1 MDINVKSA
9 RGAVGDKTNETIVLP
24 WFWKIEW
31 GGNSGGAPVC
41 YGVLSWLKF
50 SPILADATECCEISN
65 TTLSRFYLKNLSHF
79 NEILFEILPASLE
92 LSHVSVDMVFCIE
105 NFDVWLNTQ
114 QGNGYK
120 KRNITQASSRL
131 NFSICVN
138 ILNSGEQNIKLR
150 HLVFFRLS
158 GTPLYGF
165 PALPLASHTSTSA

>member
-9 RGAVGDKTNETIVLP
+9 RGAGGCKTSKTVVLP
-24 WFWKIEW
+24 WFCKIEL
-31 GGNSGGAPVC
+31 GGDSGGVPLC

-50 SPILADATECCEISN
+50 SPILGDATECCEISN

-92 LSHVSVDMVFCIE
+92 LSHVLVDMVFRIE

-120 KRNITQASSRL
+120 KKEHHSSKLTSQFQYLRKYSE
-131 NFSICVN
+131 FGGAKYQVETFG
-138 ILNSGEQNIKLR
+138 IL
-150 HLVFFRLS
+150 
-158 GTPLYGF
+158 
-165 PALPLASHTSTSA
+165 

>member
-9 RGAVGDKTNETIVLP
+9 RGAVVGKTDKTMVLP
-24 WFWKIEW
+24 WFCKIEW
-31 GGNSGGAPVC
+31 GGDSSGVPPC

-50 SPILADATECCEISN
+50 SPILGDATECYEISN
-65 TTLSRFYLKNLSHF
+65 KTFARFYLKMLSHF
-79 NEILFEILPASLE
+79 NEIILFEILPPSLE
-92 LSHVSVDMVFCIE
+92 LSHVSVDMIFRIE

-138 ILNSGEQNIKLR
+138 ILNSGEQNIKL
-150 HLVFFRLS
+150 
-158 GTPLYGF
+158 T
-165 PALPLASHTSTSA
+165 HTSTSA